1 MNCQLSF
8 DRGSGGGGGGGGGR
22 GNKTR
27 PAAVLFSTAH
37 FVSRHQRAKVH
48 QQGDMCVR
56 VYLRARASFWVMCS
70 EQLTHAHTQH
80 TPLHC
85 LSFLLV
91 ASIKQNKITAA
102 HTHKHTHQT
111 KKRGWLWNGESTS
124 HGLVFQLFL
133 YCTGRYT
140 PDVAFDGTLDAVI
153 AYRLECAMGLPRG

>member
-8 DRGSGGGGGGGGGR
+8 DRGGGGGGR

-70 EQLTHAHTQH
+70 EQLTHRAQPPSTV
-80 TPLHC
+80 
-85 LSFLLV
+85 FLLV
-91 ASIKQNKITAA
+91 ASIKQNKITAT
-102 HTHKHTHQT
+102 HTHTHQT
-111 KKRGWLWNGESTS
+111 KKRGWLWNRESTS

-140 PDVAFDGTLDAVI
+140 PDVAFDGTLDAVKL
-153 AYRLECAMGLPRG
+153 RTG